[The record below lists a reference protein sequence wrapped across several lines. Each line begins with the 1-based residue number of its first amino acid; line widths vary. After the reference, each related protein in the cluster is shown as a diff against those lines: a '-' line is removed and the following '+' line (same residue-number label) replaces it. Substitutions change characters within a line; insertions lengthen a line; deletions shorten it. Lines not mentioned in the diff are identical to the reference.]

1 MGVPGRR
8 GERNVSSYQAAAAP
22 REDTG
27 QEEGVV
33 HDWRV
38 GQLVRL
44 GLAWPVAEAVADTVD
59 WHDVAKLVK
68 RGCPAALAVTIVE

>member
-1 MGVPGRR
+1 MS
-8 GERNVSSYQAAAAP
+8 NYQTAP
-22 REDTG
+22 REDIGEKSGT
-27 QEEGVV
+27 V

-38 GQLVRL
+38 SQLTRL

-68 RGCPAALAVTIVE
+68 RGCPPSLAVTIIG